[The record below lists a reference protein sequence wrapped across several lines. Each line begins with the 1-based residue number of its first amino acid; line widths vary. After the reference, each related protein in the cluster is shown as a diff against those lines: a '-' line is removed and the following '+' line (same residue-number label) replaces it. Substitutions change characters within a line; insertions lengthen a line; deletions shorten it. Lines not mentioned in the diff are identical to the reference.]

1 VNLKTALKLTTRN
14 ASHATGTVALLNLN
28 KLNKLND
35 ARKYLAAGAF
45 LALSAVALPAS
56 AAVWYNATPTPVI
69 GATTIN
75 VKNMGAMGNGVN
87 DDTAAFQAAIN
98 ALPSS
103 GGTIVV
109 PNGTYMIN
117 GLQGITLKSHTRI
130 SMQGSASLNE
140 IPNSSQ
146 RTWVMKVWNVNNVE
160 IEGGHIVGDRAKHSG
175 TAGQWGYGLNVEG
188 SSAVYI
194 HDIEVSNC
202 FGDGMLVGGTGSGS
216 SVVVSTGVTL
226 NRVTSTNNR
235 RQGMT
240 IGPVT
245 QLYVVNSTFSDSN
258 GLAPQA
264 GIDIEPQTQGNV
276 LQVRIENSTLSG
288 NVGNG
293 LEMHANVAGVVLTGS
308 TLQNNQGFGVFDY
321 GADNTTITN
330 NNISENYL
338 FGVDMAGNTNNVT
351 IANNDIMWNYDTW
364 FYANH
369 QSIYN
374 EGWDPRDISI
384 ESSTWDIGV
393 SGNSISPQK

>member
-1 VNLKTALKLTTRN
+1 VNLKTALKLTTGN
-14 ASHATGTVALLNLN
+14 ASHAIRTVDLLNLN
-28 KLNKLND
+28 KLNKMNKT
-35 ARKYLAAGAF
+35 RTYLAAGAF
-45 LALSAVALPAS
+45 LALAAVALPAS
-56 AAVWYNATPTPVI
+56 ATVWYNATPTPVI
-69 GATTIN
+69 GSAVIN

-87 DDTAAFQAAIN
+87 DDTAAFQAAVN

-117 GLQGITLKSHTRI
+117 GLEGITLKSHTRL

-140 IPNSSQ
+140 IPNSAERS
-146 RTWVMKVWNVNNVE
+146 WIVKVWNVNNIE
-160 IEGGHIVGDRAKHSG
+160 IEGGHMVGERAKHSG
-175 TAGQWGYGLNVEG
+175 TAGQWGYGLNIEG
-188 SSAVYI
+188 SSAVYV
-194 HDIEVSNC
+194 HDINISNC

-258 GLAPQA
+258 GLAPEA

-293 LEMHANVAGVVLTGS
+293 LEMHANVSGVVLTGS

-330 NNISENYL
+330 NNISQNYL
-338 FGVDMAGNTNNVT
+338 FGVDMAGNTNNVN
-351 IANNDIMWNYDTW
+351 IDNNDIIWNGDAW
-364 FYANH
+364 FYAHNE
-369 QSIYN
+369 SIFTK
-374 EGWDPRDISI
+374 GWDPRDITI
-384 ESSTWDIGV
+384 ESSTWDIGL
-393 SGNSISPQK
+393 SGNTISPQL